1 MERPNV
7 KQWVVLWCGAI
18 WIVGSLLIAG
28 DSVVR
33 SLIAG
38 CVITALL
45 FLQLGGKR
53 GDSQQSRRAALSGL
67 PPTSDA
73 NLEAVKPPLA
83 DAVPAVESNPAGA
96 IAPTAQ
102 QTPGPSGVG
111 GWLVPLVIG
120 MLLTPILNIYLLSL
134 YGEIWTDRWFFTLTI
149 AGGIFSGWS
158 LFVALAL
165 LNRWPSAPK
174 LAQAQLVSSLIFGTG
189 IAVLAVVSAGVDISE
204 SAPTLIGSFLGTLL
218 WVSYFNKSRRV
229 AATYGP
235 MPPGPIRMGHAN
247 VMGLA
252 AGVLVCLISLA
263 VAHSRRQVWAE
274 FHSESGHYEVEAP
287 GQARASTLENG
298 ITQEAFGNDVRGFV
312 ISNATLTPE
321 NADAQSYFRN
331 VRNAVVAKLKGTI
344 IRTSSVDLNGYP
356 GNEFVATFPGNG
368 VTGDLRGRIYKTDSE
383 GFLLLVSGPQGGRTE
398 SDADRFFRSFRIE
411 P

>member
-1 MERPNV
+1 
-7 KQWVVLWCGAI
+7 
-18 WIVGSLLIAG
+18 
-28 DSVVR
+28 
-33 SLIAG
+33 
-38 CVITALL
+38 
-45 FLQLGGKR
+45 
-53 GDSQQSRRAALSGL
+53 
-67 PPTSDA
+67 
-73 NLEAVKPPLA
+73 
-83 DAVPAVESNPAGA
+83 
-96 IAPTAQ
+96 
-102 QTPGPSGVG
+102 
-111 GWLVPLVIG
+111 
-120 MLLTPILNIYLLSL
+120 
-134 YGEIWTDRWFFTLTI
+134 
-149 AGGIFSGWS
+149 
-158 LFVALAL
+158 
-165 LNRWPSAPK
+165 
-174 LAQAQLVSSLIFGTG
+174 
-189 IAVLAVVSAGVDISE
+189 
-204 SAPTLIGSFLGTLL
+204 
-218 WVSYFNKSRRV
+218 
-229 AATYGP
+229 
-235 MPPGPIRMGHAN
+235 MGHAN